1 MQKQK
6 NIPQLRFPEFKGEWE
21 RKKLG
26 DICEKIQDG
35 NYGGDYPKATEF
47 LKEGIP
53 FLTSKTIGQD
63 GNIMEEKIDYISI
76 EKHQQ
81 LKKAHLKLHDVLFTN
96 RGSNVG
102 SIGLVNERIAHGNIG
117 PQITLLRCTKEV
129 HYLFLKEIM
138 SSDVIQ
144 KQVNSQNSGSAM
156 NFFGI
161 GETSKFKIP
170 IASFEEQKK
179 IATFLTAIF
188 EKAQALKQ
196 KKTLLEQYKKG
207 VMQKIFS
214 SAGKDAMHCVF
225 TDDKGKVFPKWER
238 KKLGDIF
245 SFRVTNS
252 YSRENLN
259 YDNGEIKNIHYGDI
273 HTKFQSHFDLSK
285 EYVPFINSEVELKRI
300 AEGNYCKEGDLIIAD
315 ASEDYADV
323 GKCIEII
330 NLNGEKVLA
339 GLHTIL
345 ARPDKHKMSLGFSG
359 HLMQSE
365 NIRLQIKTIAQGSKV
380 LSISATRLS
389 NINIDIPSEKEQTKI
404 ATFLSA
410 LDEKINHT
418 ENQIQQ
424 TEQYK
429 KGLLQNMFC

>member
-21 RKKLG
+21 IKKVGELCDSIVPGRNKPTSFDG
-26 DICEKIQDG
+26 DIPWITTPDIEHNGTIMFSKIGLNISKDEAKIVG
-35 NYGGDYPKATEF
+35 SKIVPKKSIIISCVGDLGLAAIAG
-47 LKEGIP
+47 KEIV
-53 FLTSKTIGQD
+53 I
-63 GNIMEEKIDYISI
+63 N
-76 EKHQQ
+76 QQ
-81 LKKAHLKLHDVLFTN
+81 LHAFIPKENIEYRFLLYQ
-96 RGSNVG
+96 
-102 SIGLVNERIAHGNIG
+102 IGLQKRYMDRVATKTAVPYMNKENCNSIPISF
-117 PQITLLRCTKEV
+117 PTLPE
-129 HYLFLKEIM
+129 
-138 SSDVIQ
+138 Q
-144 KQVNSQNSGSAM
+144 KR
-156 NFFGI
+156 
-161 GETSKFKIP
+161 
-170 IASFEEQKK
+170 IASFFTVLDKK
-179 IATFLTAIF
+179 IS
-188 EKAQALKQ
+188 ALKQ

-214 SAGKDAMHCVF
+214 SAGRDAMHCVF
-225 TDDKGKVFPKWER
+225 TDDNRKDFPKWEK
-238 KKLGDIF
+238 KKLGEIF

-259 YDNGEIKNIHYGDI
+259 YDEGSVKNIHYGDI

-285 EYVPFINSEVELKRI
+285 EIVPFINSEIELKKI
-300 AEGNYCKEGDLIIAD
+300 AEDNYCKEGDLIIAD

-359 HLMQSE
+359 HLMKSE

-389 NINIDIPSEKEQTKI
+389 NINIDIPCEKKQTKI

-429 KGLLQNMFC
+429 KGLLQNMFV